1 LNIPIFTLADVLW
14 MGNEASCAE
23 VRMRLQLLSQGILP
37 SQMGTALMPMPDD
50 NEEDDDPIQ
59 TDGPLTKYV
68 DIQGKLGV
76 ITTQGSLT
84 NQNSFMSWLLG
95 GTTYSQIRDAFLEA
109 ATLKQEGHLTA
120 ILHIVESPGGVSTGL
135 EDTGALIRQ
144 VASHVCPV
152 LSYGNTLCSAAYWL
166 AAAGSKVYAPRSADV
181 GSIGTRM
188 SIPNYFKAMEKEG
201 IAMKNVSAGKYKTMG
216 DPTQPW
222 SKETESYLQERVDSM
237 NEIFLETVAEYRDKP
252 LEHVREKMAQG
263 REFTGIQAQAL
274 GLVDAVTNLDTL
286 VQQTQAK
293 LAKPKSH

>member
-1 LNIPIFTLADVLW
+1 VNIPLFTLADVLW

-37 SQMGTALMPMPDD
+37 SQMGVSLMPMPDG
-50 NEEDDDPIQ
+50 EEDGPMQ
-59 TDGPLTKYV
+59 VGDGPSTRYV
-68 DIQGKLGV
+68 DIQNSLGV

-84 NQNSFMSWLLG
+84 NQDTFMSWLLG
-95 GTTYSQIRDAFLEA
+95 GTTYNDIRNAFLEA
-109 ATLKQEGHLTA
+109 AALKQEGHIGA
-120 ILHIVESPGGVSTGL
+120 ILHVVESGGGSSTGL

-152 LSYGNTLCSAAYWL
+152 LTYGNTMCSAAYWL
-166 AAAGSKVYAPRSADV
+166 ASAGSRVYAPKTATV

-188 SIPNYFKAMEKEG
+188 SIMNYHKALEKDG
-201 IAMKNVSAGKYKTMG
+201 MAMKNVVAGAYKTMG
-216 DPTQPW
+216 DPSQPW
-222 SKETESYLQERVDSM
+222 DKKTEAYLQERVDSM

-263 REFTGIQAQAL
+263 REFTGIQAQAV